1 MRQVKHY
8 QTIEF
13 ERIQKLFTAFRNAV
27 NSPPRVLDFGCGKG
41 KFLNLFSSLDF
52 EITGTDINLTY
63 VEEAKFNGFDAVSI
77 DQLFESNKQYDF
89 IFLSH
94 IVEHIN
100 PEELVDLIPKL
111 LNLLTVNGRLVLIT
125 PVYGERFYHDF
136 THVRPYFP
144 QSIRHAFG
152 QTGSPISF
160 GETQLIELTDIYFFK
175 DPYRTRLWRSFY
187 VGNSFEKSSTKLL
200 NKFFDLIWDISG
212 GRIGVVSSWCGV
224 YQKHNS

>member
-13 ERIQKLFTAFRNAV
+13 ERIQKLFTEFQKAT
-27 NSPPRVLDFGCGKG
+27 NSTLNVLDFGCGKG
-41 KFLNLFSSLDF
+41 KFLNLFSSLGFDV
-52 EITGTDINLTY
+52 TGTDINLIY
-63 VEEAKFNGFDAVSI
+63 VEDAKLNGFNAISI
-77 DQLFESNKQYDF
+77 DELFENKQKYDF

-100 PEELVDLIPKL
+100 PEELVNLIPKL
-111 LNLLTVNGRLVLIT
+111 LNLLTINGRLVLIT

-136 THVRPYFP
+136 THIRPYFP

-212 GRIGVVSSWCGV
+212 GRIGVVSSWCGI
-224 YQKHNS
+224 YQKNNF